1 MDITEEDL
9 GRINSSKLYAPLKEQ
24 GLHSFVFDPIYDI
37 RFFGIEKLH
46 PFDAGKW
53 GRVYNKLVERGYIN
67 EQHIC
72 HPREAQYDDLL
83 IVHSKS
89 YLSTLKWNVLIAR
102 IMEVPLLI
110 FFPACVIDRKVL
122 KSFRYQTGGTV
133 LAVRLAIEC
142 GAAVNLG
149 GGFHHC
155 SSKSGG
161 GFCPYADITLAI
173 KFLFA
178 QRLVEKVM
186 IVDLDAHQG
195 NGHERDFLTST
206 DNVYILDVYNCD
218 IYPRDAKAKKAIR
231 KPVEIKSQT
240 SDQQYFTL
248 LKKALDEAVLEFQPE
263 LVLYNAGTDSLTND
277 PLGNLDL
284 SPTAILQR
292 DELIFKTFRKSNPA
306 VPIAM
311 VFSGGYQR
319 NSAEVIANSLGN
331 LIDKGYINRLR
342 MALNFTQ
349 LLRKY
354 NLPSPFSLAM
364 YGAVGAICGIYITDW
379 NVIIRYIP
387 FYGNK
392 LKEPKHYED
401 ILQNKKRIV

>member
-1 MDITEEDL
+1 MDITEKDFE
-9 GRINSSKLYAPLKEQ
+9 RINSSKLYAPLKEQ
-24 GLHSFVFDPIYDI
+24 G
-37 RFFGIEKLH
+37 
-46 PFDAGKW
+46 KW
-53 GRVYNKLVERGYIN
+53 GRVYNKLVKRGYIN

-72 HPREAQYDDLL
+72 RPREAHSDNGSTIVDLL
-83 IVHSKS
+83 PG
-89 YLSTLKWNVLIAR
+89 L
-102 IMEVPLLI
+102 
-110 FFPACVIDRKVL
+110 F
-122 KSFRYQTGGTV
+122 
-133 LAVRLAIEC
+133 RLAIEC

-186 IVDLDAHQG
+186 IVDLDAHQ
-195 NGHERDFLTST
+195 DM
-206 DNVYILDVYNCD
+206 YNCD
-218 IYPRDAKAKKAIR
+218 IYPRDVKAKKAIR
-231 KPVEIKSQT
+231 KAVEIKSQT
-240 SDQQYFTL
+240 SDQRYFSL
-248 LKKALDEAVLEFQPE
+248 LKKALDEAVLEFQPQ

-331 LIDKGYINRLR
+331 LIDKGYIN
-342 MALNFTQ
+342 
-349 LLRKY
+349 
-354 NLPSPFSLAM
+354 
-364 YGAVGAICGIYITDW
+364 
-379 NVIIRYIP
+379 VI
-387 FYGNK
+387 
-392 LKEPKHYED
+392 
-401 ILQNKKRIV
+401 

>member
-1 MDITEEDL
+1 MDITEEDF
-9 GRINSSKLYAPLKEQ
+9 RRFNSSKLYAPLKEQ

-72 HPREAQYDDLL
+72 RPREAQYDDLL

-89 YLSTLKWNVLIAR
+89 YLSTLQWNVLIAR

-173 KFLFA
+173 KFVFS

-206 DNVYILDVYNCD
+206 DNVYILDMYNCD

-231 KPVEIKSQT
+231 KAVEIKSQT
-240 SDQQYFTL
+240 SDQRYFSL

-277 PLGNLDL
+277 
-284 SPTAILQR
+284 
-292 DELIFKTFRKSNPA
+292 

-342 MALNFTQ
+342 MAINFMQ

-364 YGAVGAICGIYITDW
+364 YGAVGAVCGIYITDW

-387 FYGNK
+387 FYGSK
-392 LKEPKHYED
+392 LKEPKNYED

>member
-1 MDITEEDL
+1 MDITEEDF
-9 GRINSSKLYAPLKEQ
+9 RRFNSSKLYAPLKEQ
-24 GLHSFVFDPIYDI
+24 
-37 RFFGIEKLH
+37 
-46 PFDAGKW
+46 GKW

-72 HPREAQYDDLL
+72 RPREAQYDDLL

-89 YLSTLKWNVLIAR
+89 YLSTLQWNVLIAR

-173 KFLFA
+173 KFVFS

-186 IVDLDAHQG
+186 IVDLDAHQ
-195 NGHERDFLTST
+195 DM
-206 DNVYILDVYNCD
+206 YNCD

-231 KPVEIKSQT
+231 KAVEIKSQT
-240 SDQQYFTL
+240 SDQRYFSL

-292 DELIFKTFRKSNPA
+292 DELIFKTFRKSSPA
-306 VPIAM
+306 VPVSYTHLDVYKRQFII
-311 VFSGGYQR
+311 FS
-319 NSAEVIANSLGN
+319 
-331 LIDKGYINRLR
+331 
-342 MALNFTQ
+342 
-349 LLRKY
+349 
-354 NLPSPFSLAM
+354 
-364 YGAVGAICGIYITDW
+364 
-379 NVIIRYIP
+379 
-387 FYGNK
+387 K
-392 LKEPKHYED
+392 LSSN
-401 ILQNKKRIV
+401 IL

>member
-1 MDITEEDL
+1 MDITEEDF
-9 GRINSSKLYAPLKEQ
+9 RRFNSSKLYAPLKEQ

-72 HPREAQYDDLL
+72 RPREAQYDDLL

-89 YLSTLKWNVLIAR
+89 YLSTLQWNVLIAR

-173 KFLFA
+173 KFVFS

-186 IVDLDAHQG
+186 IVDLDAHQ
-195 NGHERDFLTST
+195 DM
-206 DNVYILDVYNCD
+206 YNCD

-231 KPVEIKSQT
+231 KAVEIKSQT
-240 SDQQYFTL
+240 SDQRYFSL

-292 DELIFKTFRKSNPA
+292 DELIFKTFRKSSPA
-306 VPIAM
+306 VPVSYTHLDVYKRQFII
-311 VFSGGYQR
+311 FS
-319 NSAEVIANSLGN
+319 
-331 LIDKGYINRLR
+331 
-342 MALNFTQ
+342 
-349 LLRKY
+349 
-354 NLPSPFSLAM
+354 
-364 YGAVGAICGIYITDW
+364 
-379 NVIIRYIP
+379 
-387 FYGNK
+387 K
-392 LKEPKHYED
+392 LSSN
-401 ILQNKKRIV
+401 IL